1 MAALLSPEELEN
13 HRLAA
18 ELIRLRLRVP
28 IVNYLTQ
35 IHHKPLRA
43 RWHAIHH
50 ESPPNGKLPES
61 VRSFISNPQSLAE
74 LSTFVAMYDRL
85 DGEGGAKVTAAM
97 LLRAWHM
104 HRRVAHRELEINA
117 AYYAIRDV
125 RAKIVEWRRCG
136 HCQASFIYDVNAAMA
151 RACPFCALSALS
163 NQP

>member
-61 VRSFISNPQSLAE
+61 VRSFISNPLSVAE
-74 LSTFVAMYDRL
+74 LSTFVAMYARL
-85 DGEGGAKVTAAM
+85 DDEGGTNKVTAAM

-104 HRRVAHRELEINA
+104 HRRVTHRELEINA

-136 HCQASFIYDVNAAMA
+136 HCQANFIYDVNAANA
-151 RACPFCALSALS
+151 RACPFCALS